1 MYEHE
6 AGVKYN
12 IAETCCASISLDDL
26 QQLSD
31 NKTKSPLSTSTK
43 MTYGAIRGS
52 EALRTNLAR
61 LYSSKVSTP
70 LSPDN
75 IIITPGAIQA
85 NFEVLYTLTGPGD
98 HVICVH
104 PTYQQLY
111 SVPESLGA
119 EVSLWMLKEEESFV
133 PNVEALQSLVKSN
146 TKLIILK
153 YVHSV
158 TVS

>member
-1 MYEHE
+1 MLDFQWMYEHE
-6 AGVKYN
+6 TGVKYN

-31 NKTKSPLSTSTK
+31 DKTKSPLSTSTK
-43 MTYGAIRGS
+43 LTYGAIRGS
-52 EALRTNLAR
+52 EALRTNLAN

-70 LSPDN
+70 ISPNN

-85 NFEVLYTLTGPGD
+85 NFEVLYTMIGPAD
-98 HVICVH
+98 HVICIH

-119 EVSLWMLKEEESFV
+119 EVSLWKLKEEERFA
-133 PNVEALQSLVKSN
+133 PNFDALQNLVKLN

-153 YVHSV
+153 
-158 TVS
+158 